1 MTELGDHPRC
11 GWAHPC
17 FSNISSSSRHLT
29 AIFLFLSWSAPP
41 TMTGSFGR
49 FLGKRSVRPLES
61 GAPIILLSLCWQT
74 GQSPFQP
81 QWSHYWSGYR
91 PVSWVQL
98 RMRHTRHCSK
108 QPMWVLWCVVLTR
121 FKRKSFYI
129 IFLLIVFFDLLLI
142 AKQEYY
148 QNHQRHGVYFVK
160 SKKWNVNCSVPVVKD
175 LKLNRRMLLSL
186 ESV

>member
-1 MTELGDHPRC
+1 MSQLGDHPRC

-17 FSNISSSSRHLT
+17 FSNISSSSRHFT

-61 GAPIILLSLCWQT
+61 GAPIIFLSLCWLT
-74 GQSPFQP
+74 VQSPFQP

-91 PVSWVQL
+91 PVSWVTL

-108 QPMWVLWCVVLTR
+108 QPLWVLGC
-121 FKRKSFYI
+121 I
-129 IFLLIVFFDLLLI
+129 IDKVQTDFFLHNI
-142 AKQEYY
+142 
-148 QNHQRHGVYFVK
+148 
-160 SKKWNVNCSVPVVKD
+160 
-175 LKLNRRMLLSL
+175 LNYLSL
-186 ESV
+186 SFLIYYSSPSINITKTINAMEYIL